1 MRGWVYVIKHPE
13 MPAVVKVGFSM
24 KDPKLRAQAFKGT
37 GMPFSHI
44 VEYDVL
50 VNRPRDLER
59 RVHNRLGR
67 FRADKEWFRCSVEWA
82 VQAIRD
88 SAGNAIL
95 LETFRAGE
103 VPSPNPPSQ
112 ERDATICP
120 NIATPPRTTGTYA
133 GTCSFCGSPFS
144 VTLARH
150 DFGAQCPVCRRTTDT
165 SDFKR
170 QELRI

>member
-37 GMPFSHI
+37 GMPFDHV

-50 VNRPRDLER
+50 VNSPRDLER
-59 RVHNRLGR
+59 RVHNKLED
-67 FRADKEWFRCSVEWA
+67 FRADKEWFRCTVASA

-88 SAGNAIL
+88 SAGDAIL
-95 LETFRAGE
+95 LETFRTGE
-103 VPSPNPPSQ
+103 APSPNQPSQ
-112 ERDATICP
+112 ELH
-120 NIATPPRTTGTYA
+120 ATPRPSGATPVRTIGTYA